1 MKGLEISEI
10 KKSELERT
18 ERIDAEYYSSY
29 QLGIDAVLDANV
41 TNPIHDCIDLSDG
54 NHMGI
59 SEEFCTEG
67 IPYYRGGDVHT
78 FFIECSSPAYRIS
91 EEVYSR
97 PILKRSHLK
106 RGDVLLTIVGTIG
119 NVAIVSTD
127 DRATCNCKLAIL
139 RPKPNLLGQYL
150 AVYLRTKF
158 GAGQIN
164 RIVRGSVQMGIVL
177 DDIGDL
183 RLPRFGKG
191 FEKLVCDFVDKSLG
205 KENISK
211 ELFNKAQDSLL
222 SELGLADYTP
232 TDETVSVRK
241 FSDFM
246 ATKRLDAEYYQ
257 PKYDELMANLD
268 GFDVLTLGTLV
279 DFYKSIEPGSE
290 CYGDEGVPFVR
301 IADLSEQGIDYS
313 GVRIPDD
320 VCRNVRRLQKDVI
333 LMSKDGSVGI
343 AYKMDRD
350 VDAVTSGAILHLTVK
365 DKSILPDYLT
375 LVLNSRIVK
384 FQAERDAGGSIIQ
397 HWKPSEIAEV
407 RIPVLPMQIQTKL
420 VDMVQRSFA
429 ARKESARLLDLAKLA
444 VETAIEKGEEEG
456 LRILTM

>member
-59 SEEFCTEG
+59 SEEFCTDG

-257 PKYDELMANLD
+257 PKYDELAERIGVYASGTIAVDTILVQGLERVVEGQRERYVELAD
-268 GFDVLTLGTLV
+268 IGSAGEITGCTSAAFEELPSRARQRVRRGDVIV
-279 DFYKSIEPGSE
+279 SSIEGSLQS
-290 CYGDEGVPFVR
+290 CALIGDDFDGALCSTGFHR
-301 IADLSEQGIDYS
+301 FRSADINPETLLLLFKSLPIQSLMKRGCS
-313 GVRIPDD
+313 GT
-320 VCRNVRRLQKDVI
+320 I
-333 LMSKDGSVGI
+333 LCG
-343 AYKMDRD
+343 
-350 VDAVTSGAILHLTVK
+350 
-365 DKSILPDYLT
+365 ILP
-375 LVLNSRIVK
+375 VEFS
-384 FQAERDAGGSIIQ
+384 SI
-397 HWKPSEIAEV
+397 
-407 RIPVLPMQIQTKL
+407 RLPKIRSAVQTKL
-420 VDMVQRSFA
+420 ADMVQRSFA